1 MLKNWRWLL
10 FSALFVVIQNSNL
23 KAQFSGGDGSLATP
37 YIIANFADLVTLS
50 GNSIHWNKHFVQSA
64 DIDAS
69 SSASLNSGAGFLPIA
84 NTTTAFTGSYD
95 GQNYTIT
102 GLTINRPTTSSV
114 GLFSELK
121 GATIANIRLS
131 AAVISGNNNVG
142 GFVGWSGQSSQL
154 TNLIIEANAMVTGLD
169 DVGGIVGEA
178 EDTGLT
184 NCHSMATIDGNDTT
198 GGLIGFCDLN
208 LTAKTVL
215 SCSFQ
220 GILTGDGDDVGGLI
234 GQNQQSVENCF
245 SVANVTSLDATG
257 DDHYGV
263 LIGLNQGAVS
273 KSYAL
278 GTVTA
283 SGIEIGGLI
292 GRNESSVSK
301 CYSVVRVTGTN
312 DIGGLIGYNT
322 GQVSYCFALGSVRG
336 NDDTGGLIGNHLT
349 GATLDQCYA
358 AVRVMNT
365 ADDEIGGLIA
375 EREGSVTNCFWVD
388 VFGDDYAYLGDE
400 ENSVD
405 EQIKQVS
412 NVPHP
417 FVNYSLSQIQGS
429 NAIATLT
436 FFDFVNH
443 WDPAPN
449 GAPGAFPVLKD
460 MPPPAGAPIAPTG
473 FTANGGNNQV
483 NLSWS
488 SNGESDIMS
497 YNIYRSGSANFELSS
512 ATLLA
517 TVSHTPA
524 GMSYT
529 DDGAGFLPAP
539 VNGTLYHYALTALD
553 NDANES
559 LAHYGAAIPGEY
571 TASVQLSL
579 EIDGVTYTENH
590 GNISPDAYAVYTNTS
605 GGNITSY
612 HTSIVDG
619 SGNDQG
625 LLHPTT
631 ATSGTLT
638 VTPVGLQPGQ
648 QWYLFYDDNTVS
660 GYPVRNTS
668 GEPGSGTTLVT
679 GTGNN
684 PITLEIGIDG
694 IVTDY
699 LFYVDKPVFNN
710 TAPTVLDLT
719 DVTVNLYPQRL
730 DMDVLVTDDEMSA
743 NNDGV
748 GNYSGLS
755 LTVQRLGGANMND
768 VFGLSVPN
776 ENFTYQDGVIYYYGK
791 SVGAYIISP
800 GSIQIQLTGVEIII
814 TQNVVN
820 NIVRGITYAHSTSAS
835 MPAQLTLEWT
845 VSDGLADVSLN
856 QEVSLGYYS
865 GGNGTQ
871 YNPWQ
876 ISTLEDLAD
885 LSQHQA
891 HWADYFVLTDNID
904 ASGAAFFDDLDD
916 NADGNKYNDPDDAS
930 ASGMNQ
936 GFSPIGT
943 SSIPFSGSFS
953 GQGFTI
959 AGLFISRAT
968 NNNTGLFGFVDGATI
983 EGLQLSNVQIS
994 GADATGALAGCAI
1007 NAELSAILV
1016 SGNIIGTSMTGGLIG
1031 KAENTLVSQC
1041 IANGSVM
1048 GADDCGGLI
1057 GRFIDNHTVPIQQV
1071 SNSYATASVVGQNN
1085 VGGLIGNNQ
1094 TGVVHCYSIGSVTG
1108 VTLVGGLIGLGNTG
1122 FATASFW
1129 NTETAGVS
1137 ANGFGTPATTDPMLS
1152 YCTYFQAGWDLVGE
1166 TDNGADNIWSMNTS
1180 HHNGYPTLS
1189 WEGYTNTGTCAAKP
1203 FVINI
1208 SPSPGTT
1215 ALEFQVLTDTGPVNY
1230 YWESSPSG
1238 KAGAGSFSS
1247 TMLGLVS
1254 IPDLP
1259 EIAGESITLF
1269 IEPTFLRQLSLYNTN
1284 TNDFDIDLQ
1293 QWGDVAWS
1301 SMAYAFADCIN
1312 LSISATDSPDL
1323 SNVSSLAY
1331 VFFQATSFN
1340 EALNHW
1346 DVSNVVDF
1354 QGMFQGASAFNQP
1367 LNDWD
1372 VSSATNMS
1380 FMFAESAAFDQNLTL
1395 WDITGVTTME
1405 AMFKAASVYNEPL
1418 GDWTLR
1424 TGVVLT
1430 DFLNDSGLD
1439 CINYAKT
1446 LKGWVENE
1454 NTPTGLSLSA
1464 ENIAYGISAL
1474 EARTSL
1480 INNLDWT
1487 ISGDTPTAGDCPL
1500 CPVLTDIPDD
1510 VVIINSSCT
1519 ENCAPTGG
1527 SIAAPAI
1534 PCQTGYF
1541 HQYQV
1546 NAGIWSDT
1554 LPIYQQ
1560 SGPAQ
1565 TIKTRCVCEEDF
1577 TSIGPESAGVTTEP
1591 GLCVLPVASISGDTI
1606 ICANDSTT
1614 LIADGGS
1621 AYVWSSGSTNN
1632 QIIVSPDADTT
1643 YSLIA
1648 ISAAGCR
1655 DTASVHVLVRSLPS
1669 VEISGLQTICAG
1681 ESTTLTASSGESYQ
1695 WSTGAVSSSIEV
1707 APASSTSYHVTV
1719 TDIHGCSDASSVT
1732 VSVISLPVPVI
1743 SGETTVCLGD
1753 STSLMSSGGV
1763 QYFWSTG
1770 SMDSIIRVS
1779 PLVDTD
1785 YTVVVSNLSGCRDSA
1800 TVRVMVNLPPVA
1812 VISGAT
1818 SICAGGSTTL
1828 SANPGLSYL
1837 WSTLETNSAITVS
1850 PDEDT
1855 NYQLI
1860 VTDTNGCMDTATTTV
1875 MVLPLPTIV
1884 CPDNVIIA
1892 SSNDGLADC
1901 IGSASWVHPVENAGA
1916 CGPISLT
1923 MQLNGDMAMSVIPG
1937 EEITQALAVG
1947 VHQLT
1952 YTVTDSGLN
1961 QATCQMEILVLD
1973 DEAPIMNCQ
1982 PTVEV
1987 VLNGQSTTPLVPDQL
2002 AVVVDNCG
2010 SPMVMTIPSA
2020 INIAQLGQAIPVN
2033 IVAYDEAGNS
2043 ANCVT
2048 VVQVS
2053 GLPEGWR
2060 HNNGSV
2066 GNCNSEA
2073 MFNPVNSVWTANAQ
2087 NCVYT
2092 SPFENDYM
2100 MFAQRQLC
2108 GDGSITAQIN
2118 SMGGAPGWA
2127 GIAMRETNAIGA
2139 KKIHML
2145 INLSSSVLQRE
2156 VRTSTGAQAVPQ
2168 YMSNPQN
2175 RTWLRIVRHGNQ
2187 FTGYSSHDGL
2197 TWWFVLRVSIP
2208 MNACIEIGLNLI
2220 NRYPNQLTNASYAN
2234 VSVTGSAS
2242 PPGIVIN
2249 DYAESIDMPQ
2259 AIAFEVFPNPSGG
2272 MVNIQLDNHTVSG
2285 GSLKVYNQLGICV
2298 FQRTLDNHFE
2308 QLAMSHLPDGIYW
2321 VQYNHDHYVS
2331 GLKRIILQKNR

>member
-1 MLKNWRWLL
+1 MTLRFKLYFFSLL
-10 FSALFVVIQNSNL
+10 FLIFFSSSL
-23 KAQFSGGDGSLATP
+23 KAQFSGGSGTIASP
-37 YIIANFADLVTLS
+37 FVIANFNDLVTLS
-50 GNSIHWNKHFVQSA
+50 GNSAYWDKHYIQSA
-64 DIDAS
+64 NIDAS
-69 SSASLNSGAGFLPIA
+69 ASALLNSGAGFLPIA
-84 NTTTAFTGSYD
+84 TTSIAFTGSYD
-95 GQNYTIT
+95 GQDYTIS

-114 GLFSELK
+114 GLFAELK
-121 GATIANIRLS
+121 GATLANMRLS
-131 AAVISGNNNVG
+131 AAVISGTNNVG
-142 GFVGWSGQSSQL
+142 GFVGWAGQGSQL
-154 TNLIIEANAMVTGLD
+154 TNLIIEADAMVTGLD

-234 GQNQQSVENCF
+234 GQNQQRVENCF
-245 SVANVTSLDATG
+245 SIANVTSLDATG

-263 LIGLNQGAVS
+263 LIGLNQGAVL
-273 KSYAL
+273 KSYAN

-292 GRNESSVSK
+292 GRNESSVSN
-301 CYSVVRVTGTN
+301 CYSVVNVTGTN

-322 GQVSYCFALGSVRG
+322 GQVTYCFALGSVRG

-388 VFGDDYAYLGDE
+388 VFGDDNAYLGDE

-417 FVNYSLSQIQGS
+417 FVNYSLGQIQGS

-436 FFDFVNH
+436 YFDFVNH

-473 FTANGGNNQV
+473 FTSNGGNNQV

-488 SNGESDIMS
+488 SNVESDIMS

-553 NDANES
+553 NDSNES

-590 GNISPDAYAVYTNTS
+590 GNISPDAYAVYTNTT

-619 SGNDQG
+619 SGKEQG
-625 LLHPTT
+625 LLHPTS

-638 VTPVGLQPGQ
+638 ITPVGLQPGQ

-684 PITLEIGIDG
+684 PITLNIGIDG
-694 IVTDY
+694 IATDY

-730 DMDVLVTDDEMSA
+730 DVDVLVTDDEMSS

-776 ENFTYQDGVIYYYGK
+776 ENFTFQDGVIYYYGK
-791 SVGAYIISP
+791 SIGTYLITP
-800 GSIQIQLTGVEIII
+800 GSIHIQLIGVEIIV
-814 TQNVVN
+814 TQNIVN
-820 NIVRGITYAHSTSAS
+820 NIVRGITYAHRTSAS

-845 VSDGLADVSLN
+845 VSDGLADFSLN

-876 ISTLEDLAD
+876 ISTQEDLAD

-891 HWADYFVLTDNID
+891 HWADYFVLTSNID
-904 ASGAAFFDDLDD
+904 ASATAFFDDLDD
-916 NADGNKYNDPDDAS
+916 NADGYKYNDPDDAS
-930 ASGMNQ
+930 ASGTNQ

-953 GQGFTI
+953 GQGFAI
-959 AGLFISRAT
+959 SGLSISRPA

-983 EGLQLSNVQIS
+983 EGLLLSSVQIS
-994 GADATGALAGCAI
+994 GADATGALAGCSI
-1007 NAELSAILV
+1007 NAEFSAIQV
-1016 SGNIIGTSMTGGLIG
+1016 SGNITGASMTGGLIG

-1057 GRFIDNHTVPIQQV
+1057 GRFSDNNTEPVQQV

-1108 VTLVGGLIGLGNTG
+1108 VTDVGGLIGLGSTG

-1129 NTETAGVS
+1129 NVETALV
-1137 ANGFGTPATTDPMLS
+1137 ADNGIGIPATTDPMKS
-1152 YCTYFQAGWDLVGE
+1152 FCTYYQAGWDFVGE
-1166 TDNGADNIWSMNTS
+1166 SDNGSDNCWSINSS

-1189 WEGYTNTGTCAAKP
+1189 WEGFTNTGTCANP
-1203 FVINI
+1203 FIMNI
-1208 SPSPGTT
+1208 SPSVGTT
-1215 ALEFQVLTDTGPVNY
+1215 ALEFQVLTHTGPVNY
-1230 YWESSPSG
+1230 YWESSTSG
-1238 KAGAGSFSS
+1238 KAGDGSFSS
-1247 TMLGLVS
+1247 TMLGLGI
-1254 IPDLP
+1254 IPGLSVV
-1259 EIAGESITLF
+1259 AGESITLY
-1269 IEPTFLRQLSLYNTN
+1269 IEPTFLQQLSLYNTN
-1284 TNDFDIDLQ
+1284 TNDFDIDIQ

-1301 SMAYAFADCIN
+1301 SMAYAFAECSN

-1323 SNVSSLAY
+1323 SNVSSLAHM
-1331 VFFQATSFN
+1331 FFQATSFN
-1340 EALNHW
+1340 DALNHW

-1367 LNDWD
+1367 LNNWD

-1380 FMFAESAAFDQNLTL
+1380 FMFALSASFNQNVAL

-1405 AMFKAASVYNEPL
+1405 AMFKTALAYNEPL
-1418 GDWTLR
+1418 GDWTFG
-1424 TGVVLT
+1424 TGVLLT

-1446 LKGWVENE
+1446 LKGWAENE
-1454 NTPTGLSLSA
+1454 NTPTMLSLSA
-1464 ENIAYGISAL
+1464 ENIAYGLSAVD
-1474 EARTSL
+1474 ARTLL
-1480 INNLDWT
+1480 INDLEWI

-1510 VVIINSSCT
+1510 VVIINSVCT

-1527 SIAAPAI
+1527 SIAEPAI
-1534 PCQTGYF
+1534 ACPIGYF
-1541 HQYQV
+1541 RQYQV
-1546 NAGIWSDT
+1546 NAGIWTDT
-1554 LPIYQQ
+1554 LPLYLQ

-1577 TSIGPESAGVTTEP
+1577 TSIGAESIGVTTEP
-1591 GLCVLPVASISGDTI
+1591 GLCVFPVASISGDTI
-1606 ICANDSTT
+1606 ICAND
-1614 LIADGGS
+1614 
-1621 AYVWSSGSTNN
+1621 
-1632 QIIVSPDADTT
+1632 
-1643 YSLIA
+1643 
-1648 ISAAGCR
+1648 
-1655 DTASVHVLVRSLPS
+1655 
-1669 VEISGLQTICAG
+1669 
-1681 ESTTLTASSGESYQ
+1681 
-1695 WSTGAVSSSIEV
+1695 
-1707 APASSTSYHVTV
+1707 
-1719 TDIHGCSDASSVT
+1719 
-1732 VSVISLPVPVI
+1732 
-1743 SGETTVCLGD
+1743 
-1753 STSLMSSGGV
+1753 
-1763 QYFWSTG
+1763 
-1770 SMDSIIRVS
+1770 
-1779 PLVDTD
+1779 
-1785 YTVVVSNLSGCRDSA
+1785 
-1800 TVRVMVNLPPVA
+1800 
-1812 VISGAT
+1812 
-1818 SICAGGSTTL
+1818 STTL

-1901 IGSASWVHPVENAGA
+1901 IGSASWIHPSENAGA

-1923 MQLNGDMAMSVIPG
+1923 MQLDDNAAVAVVPGD
-1937 EEITQALAVG
+1937 EIGQPLAVG
-1947 VHQLT
+1947 IHQIAYTLT
-1952 YTVTDSGLN
+1952 DGGMN
-1961 QATCQMEILVLD
+1961 QASCNFEIQVID
-1973 DEAPIMNCQ
+1973 DEAPVINC
-1982 PTVEV
+1982 PPSADV
-1987 VLNGQSTTPLVPDQL
+1987 VFNGQAIMALVPEQL
-2002 AVVVDNCG
+2002 AMFSDNCG
-2010 SPMVMTIPSA
+2010 LPSIVLSPD
-2020 INIAQLGQAIPVN
+2020 NISIVQLGQAIPVN
-2033 IVAYDEAGNS
+2033 VVAYDDAGNS
-2043 ANCVT
+2043 AGCT
-2048 VVQVS
+2048 TLVQVS
-2053 GLPEGWR
+2053 GLPQGWR
-2060 HNNGSV
+2060 HNNGAV

-2073 MFNPVNSVWTANAQ
+2073 MFNPTNSVWTASAR
-2087 NCVYT
+2087 NCVHT
-2092 SPFENDYM
+2092 SPFENDNM

-2108 GDGSITAQIN
+2108 GDGSITAQIT
-2118 SMGGAPGWA
+2118 SMGGAQGWA
-2127 GIAMRETNAIGA
+2127 GIAMRETNAVGA

-2145 INLSSSVLQRE
+2145 INLSSNVLQQE
-2156 VRTSTGAQAVPQ
+2156 VRTNTGAQAFPQ

-2208 MNACIEIGLNLI
+2208 MNTCIEIGLNLI
-2220 NRYPNQLTNASYAN
+2220 NRYPNQLTTASYAN

-2249 DYAESIDMPQ
+2249 DYAESIDMPHS
-2259 AIAFEVFPNPSGG
+2259 IAFDIYPNPTGG
-2272 MVNIQLDNHTVSG
+2272 IINIQLDERSVNSG
-2285 GSLKVYNQLGICV
+2285 NLKVYNQLGICV

-2308 QLAMSHLPDGIYW
+2308 QLDMSHLPDGIYW
-2321 VQYNHDHYVS
+2321 VQYNHYHYLS
-2331 GLKRIILQKNR
+2331 ELKRIILHKNR